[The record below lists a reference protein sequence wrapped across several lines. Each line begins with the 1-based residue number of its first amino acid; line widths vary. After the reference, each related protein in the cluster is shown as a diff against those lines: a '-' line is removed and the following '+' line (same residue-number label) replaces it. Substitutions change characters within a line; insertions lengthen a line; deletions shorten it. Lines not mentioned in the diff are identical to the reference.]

1 MYRAVEGQVHYWWVG
16 FGNIIGATVLA
27 AVWDDIAPALATNY
41 PKTNLLEV
49 FGPQGGL
56 IVTYLLLALA
66 MLAVL
71 AWEKR
76 FFARKA
82 AKDLIATEAA

>member
-1 MYRAVEGQVHYWWVG
+1 VHYWWVG
-16 FGNIIGATVLA
+16 LGNIIGATILA
-27 AVWDDIAPALATNY
+27 AVWDDIAPALATTY
-41 PKTNLLEV
+41 PKINLLEV

-76 FFARKA
+76 FFRRKTAQDIA
-82 AKDLIATEAA
+82 AKEAA